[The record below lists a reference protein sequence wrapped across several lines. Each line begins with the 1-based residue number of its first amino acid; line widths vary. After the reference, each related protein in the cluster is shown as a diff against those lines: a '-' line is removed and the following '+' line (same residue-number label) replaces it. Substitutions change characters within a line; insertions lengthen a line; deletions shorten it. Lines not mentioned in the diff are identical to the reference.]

1 MKMKKILIAS
11 AVAATLFSSALSAK
25 TYATVNGQE
34 ITDRDVGAILQVI
47 PGAQFD
53 KMNKQQ
59 QKQVIQQAIEKK
71 LLAEKAMKSGIE
83 KDPEYKKALEQMK
96 KELALEIWMKKQF
109 DSVKVSD
116 KEVKDFYN
124 KNIQMFKQPATAHA
138 RHILLKTKA
147 DAQKVINELKK
158 AKDVKAKFIEL
169 AKKKSTG
176 PSAAN
181 GGDLGWFDAKRMV
194 KPFSDAAFKLKKGEF
209 TKTPVKTQF
218 GYHVIYLEDKKPAGN
233 VTLEEAKPN
242 IEQTLKVK
250 KFQEQMKKT
259 AKALRE
265 KADIKIK

>member
-1 MKMKKILIAS
+1 MKKFAIAT
-11 AVAATLFSSALSAK
+11 AVAAAIFGSALQAK

-34 ITDRDVGAILQVI
+34 ITDKDLKAILKVI

-53 KMNKQQ
+53 KLTKEQQNK
-59 QKQVIQQAIEKK
+59 IIEQASEKK
-71 LLAEKAMKSGIE
+71 LLADKAIKSGIK
-83 KDPEYKKALEQMK
+83 KDPEFKKVLAQMK
-96 KELALEIWMKKQF
+96 KDLALEMWMKKQF
-109 DSVKVSD
+109 DNVKVSE
-116 KEVKDFYN
+116 KEMKDFYN

-158 AKDVKAKFIEL
+158 AKDVKKKFIEL

-209 TKTPVKTQF
+209 THTPVKTQF

-233 VTLEEAKPN
+233 VSFDQAKAN
-242 IEQTLKVK
+242 IEQTLKVQ
-250 KFQEQMKKT
+250 KFQDQMKKI
-259 AKALRE
+259 AKELKA
-265 KADIKIK
+265 KADIKMK

>member
-1 MKMKKILIAS
+1 MKKIVLAS
-11 AVAATLFSSALSAK
+11 VAAATLLTSALSAK
-25 TYATVNGQE
+25 TYATVNNQE
-34 ITDRDVGAILQVI
+34 ITDKDVAAILQVI

-53 KMNKQQ
+53 KMNKEQ
-59 QKQVIQQAIEKK
+59 QKQIIQQAIEKK
-71 LLAEKAMKSGIE
+71 LLAEKAISEGIQ
-83 KDPEYKKALEQMK
+83 KDPAYKKTLETMK
-96 KELALEIWMKKQF
+96 KELALEMWMKKQF
-109 DSVKVSD
+109 DNVKVSD
-116 KEVKDFYN
+116 KELKDFYN
-124 KNIQMFKQPATAHA
+124 KNIQMFKQPATAKA
-138 RHILLKTKA
+138 RHILLKSKA
-147 DAQKVINELKK
+147 DAEKVIKELKK

-169 AKKKSTG
+169 AKSKSTG

-233 VTLEEAKPN
+233 VSFEQAKPN
-242 IEQTLKVK
+242 IEQSLKVK

-259 AKALRE
+259 AKELKA